1 MHYFLRVDF
10 EGFRKIID
18 DLGGIT
24 VDVER
29 SFVDYQYPD
38 YNFGYQTIK
47 FEKGKQDFNGEKALQ
62 FARSRKGVTTEGSGG
77 ISEGSDFAR
86 SKRQQKIIF
95 AAKQKFFSL
104 GTLLNPVKIN
114 SILNDLGDHV
124 STNMEIWEMIRFTD
138 MAKEVDSGSVVNKV
152 IDNGPGGLLHS
163 EIASETGAYVLVPN
177 AGLGKYA
184 EIQAVAKTFFSE
196 EIEPTTIEHEAA
208 TLAIKN
214 GTKETGLAK
223 LIATELE
230 SIEFTIANAENALTQ
245 TGNEKTVIYDFTD
258 GNKPQALRI
267 LKEQLNA
274 NVAAGIPVN
283 IRNEQ
288 KPSETK
294 VDFLVI
300 IGNDNTSALR
310 AARKK
315 AEEDAEAAEAAAET
329 EAAAESQK
337 ATQDAASV
345 EKTAD

>member
-1 MHYFLRVDF
+1 
-10 EGFRKIID
+10 
-18 DLGGIT
+18 
-24 VDVER
+24 
-29 SFVDYQYPD
+29 
-38 YNFGYQTIK
+38 
-47 FEKGKQDFNGEKALQ
+47 
-62 FARSRKGVTTEGSGG
+62 
-77 ISEGSDFAR
+77 
-86 SKRQQKIIF
+86 
-95 AAKQKFFSL
+95 
-104 GTLLNPVKIN
+104 
-114 SILNDLGDHV
+114 
-124 STNMEIWEMIRFTD
+124 MEIWEMIRFTD

-184 EIQAVAKTFFSE
+184 EIQAVAKNIFSE

-230 SIEFTIANAENALTQ
+230 SIEFTIASAENALTQ

-267 LKEQLNA
+267 LKEQLSA

-288 KPSETK
+288 KQSEDT